1 MRGRTIDPASRYAV
15 HSGGYIMS
23 NRLINFR
30 KSAPAVWAVLCSATL
45 WPTFASAPVSEPVLR
60 IEEDWELVV
69 NEPNDDTTAPQFH
82 TIMSPS
88 ENLDSFHAQTLWN
101 YRETP
106 NFVAGGVQLHSYNGE
121 TLIRKRSIE
130 SGTLSALAETI
141 TWTQALSTDGTILLF
156 EIFNGVST
164 TWGAFGNDMN
174 ISSSAGLS
182 QLNDYD
188 PEVTVKN
195 SCVTF
200 GANRV
205 ESMRVVQ
212 VRYYGSSG
220 LLAVDNTVRSVC
232 E

>member
-1 MRGRTIDPASRYAV
+1 
-15 HSGGYIMS
+15 MS
-23 NRLINFR
+23 HHPVYLRR
-30 KSAPAVWAVLCSATL
+30 SAPAVLAVLCTSTL
-45 WPTFASAPVSEPVLR
+45 WPSFASAPVSDPVLR

-88 ENLDSFHAQTLWN
+88 ANLDSFHAQTLWN

-106 NFVAGGVQLHSYNGE
+106 NFVPGGVQLHSYNGE
-121 TLIRKRSIE
+121 NLVRKRSIE
-130 SGTLSALAETI
+130 SGTLSVSAETI
-141 TWTQALSTDGTILLF
+141 TWTQALSTDGTTLLF
-156 EIFNGVST
+156 EIFNGTST

-174 ISSSAGLS
+174 ISSSADLA

-188 PEVTVKN
+188 PEVSVRN

-200 GANRV
+200 GSNRV

-212 VRYYGSSG
+212 VRYYGEMG
-220 LLAVDNTVRSVC
+220 LLAVDDTVRSVG